1 MTTWRF
7 INKGGMR
14 RSAFTAAGLALAT
27 ALAFTPASA
36 QGIGD
41 AASSAG
47 STTQSAT
54 SAATDDL
61 ASQLD
66 SGSLQIDIA
75 KGFAFKPATG
85 GGASIVAADGS
96 RVDLVTTI
104 DVGSKSYTGTW
115 SITGGTTAVF
125 TVASTSASTSSSAP
139 AVQPMQ
145 KGAYAHCVI
154 KTTAAATLAAA
165 ITGVFTGPGEVAVI
179 PIGFLAGFAAGHIS
193 CLD

>member
-1 MTTWRF
+1 
-7 INKGGMR
+7 MR

-36 QGIGD
+36 QGVGD

-104 DVGSKSYTGTW
+104 DVGSKSYTARGASRVARQPCSPSRARRRAPRRAHLLCSPCRRARTR
-115 SITGGTTAVF
+115 TA
-125 TVASTSASTSSSAP
+125 SSRRPLRRHSPRPSP
-139 AVQPMQ
+139 A
-145 KGAYAHCVI
+145 YSRD
-154 KTTAAATLAAA
+154 LARS
-165 ITGVFTGPGEVAVI
+165 PLS
-179 PIGFLAGFAAGHIS
+179 PIGFLAASPQAISAAWTDRPLS
-193 CLD
+193 RM